1 MAYYMEQSMEGKG
14 VMVSAIPNG
23 SNAAWRI
30 KEKERRGER
39 QGYGYRHL
47 VVTHGVVYNTIHA

>member
-1 MAYYMEQSMEGKG
+1 MAYCMEQSMERKG

-47 VVTHGVVYNTIHA
+47 VVTHGVLYT